1 MMLNKP
7 KFWDKKKGLLAYIF
21 LPLALIILII
31 NLLKKKLIKTKK
43 FNIPVICIGNI
54 YIGGNGKNP
63 TSIFF

>member
-31 NLLKKKLIKTKK
+31 NFLKKKTNKNKK
-43 FNIPVICIGNI
+43 I
-54 YIGGNGKNP
+54 
-63 TSIFF
+63 